1 MKNSIAFILVFL
13 ICLSLTRC
21 RKEAPSIDTPS
32 ENGQKDSLI
41 YKDVKGMVFNLCTD
55 SGIAGVKVYLE
66 IYQAKKL
73 VKKYSGVSG
82 EGGTFLFKDAELHLN
97 KEFTYNIYIPS
108 KSGIMAKDAETCGIQ
123 GGSYGFTLDEVNNS
137 MNPRVIPSFISLSV
151 YFMGKHLDSSDS
163 IITRFTQNTYHKNVP
178 DYPYKFA
185 LGKEGSPFADDF
197 PNTRTG
203 LGNYPMGL
211 YHIVVD
217 KWVSGVH
224 TQWKDSLF
232 TNYGDTAA
240 YVVHW

>member
-137 MNPRVIPSFISLSV
+137 MNPRVIPSFISV
-151 YFMGKHLDSSDS
+151 TMYFIGEHINPSDS
-163 IITRFTQNTYHKNVP
+163 VIARFTQNVYHKNVP
-178 DYPYKFA
+178 DYPYKFGDGVHG
-185 LGKEGSPFADDF
+185 L
-197 PNTRTG
+197 PNYYPRRSI
-203 LGNYPMGL
+203 GNYPMGL